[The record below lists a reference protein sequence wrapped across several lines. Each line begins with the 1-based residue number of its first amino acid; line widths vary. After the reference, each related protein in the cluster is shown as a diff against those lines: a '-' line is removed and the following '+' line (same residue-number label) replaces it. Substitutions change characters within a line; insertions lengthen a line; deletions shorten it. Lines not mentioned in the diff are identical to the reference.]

1 MKRLQK
7 RQQNSSS
14 TRTNPIRAAF
24 KPEKKI
30 TMFIGSVDK
39 INTVQDIISHMS
51 SYDIV
56 VDPSEISEIPQRS
69 DNKAFK
75 VTIGKSSIETL
86 KVIWPEGVKVDV
98 HRAVRKVVAS
108 NKFKKP
114 YNKKYVPKQ
123 PFRRAS
129 GYAPKTNQ
137 NWSQWQGNTRERPAL
152 PRAEH
157 AYDYTWERPQQES
170 FPYRDSPYYNSHF
183 EQAYQTFY

>member
-7 RQQNSSS
+7 RQRNSSL

-86 KVIWPEGVKVDV
+86 KVIWPVGVKVEV
-98 HRAVRKVVAS
+98 HRAARKVVAS

-123 PFRRAS
+123 PFRRES

-137 NWSQWQGNTRERPAL
+137 SWSQWQGNTRERPAL

-157 AYDYTWERPQQES
+157 AYDYT
-170 FPYRDSPYYNSHF
+170 
-183 EQAYQTFY
+183 